1 MTIQEALAYLHDVSW
16 RGSKPGLSRTRELLR
31 RLGDPQK
38 RLRFVHVAGT
48 NGKGSTSAMLAAI
61 FRAAGARTGLYTSP
75 FLMRFNERMQC
86 DGVPISD
93 EALAALTE
101 RTRAEAEAMAEH
113 PTEFE
118 LITALAMLW
127 FAQERCDIVVLEVG
141 LGGALDSTNVID
153 CPELAVICNLGY
165 DHTAILGGTL
175 AQIAGAKAGILKGGD
190 CVLYDGLPQEA
201 ADVIRARC
209 AATGTRLHTPDFAQL
224 HTVRLAL
231 TGQVFDYGA
240 RKALELPLLGLHQQ
254 KNAAVVLTAVDVL
267 RQRGWA
273 LPEEAVRRGLA
284 GTVWPGRFEL
294 VNDEPCFIVDGGHNP
309 QCAQTVADN
318 LARYFPGRRI
328 TLLVGVL
335 ADKDYKAM
343 VALLAPYV
351 RRVITVTPP
360 SPRALS
366 ACTLADVWRQNGVK
380 AEPFSDIASAV
391 EAAYLRALKEHRPL
405 VILGSLYMYGSVY
418 SAFFRLKSLAPQGV

>member
-1 MTIQEALAYLHDVSW
+1 MTIQEALTYLHDVSW
-16 RGSKPGLSRTRELLR
+16 RGSRPGLSRTRELLR

-61 FRAAGARTGLYTSP
+61 LRAAGARTGLYTSP

-93 EALAALTE
+93 GALAALTE

-231 TGQVFDYGA
+231 TGQVFD
-240 RKALELPLLGLHQQ
+240 
-254 KNAAVVLTAVDVL
+254 
-267 RQRGWA
+267 
-273 LPEEAVRRGLA
+273 
-284 GTVWPGRFEL
+284 
-294 VNDEPCFIVDGGHNP
+294 
-309 QCAQTVADN
+309 
-318 LARYFPGRRI
+318 
-328 TLLVGVL
+328 
-335 ADKDYKAM
+335 
-343 VALLAPYV
+343 
-351 RRVITVTPP
+351 
-360 SPRALS
+360 
-366 ACTLADVWRQNGVK
+366 
-380 AEPFSDIASAV
+380 
-391 EAAYLRALKEHRPL
+391 
-405 VILGSLYMYGSVY
+405 
-418 SAFFRLKSLAPQGV
+418 